1 MEVLRVG
8 CIAPGT
14 RTVYINIYINIL
26 RLMGELGRKLLPRK
40 NDSLRKSTE
49 GRQRLLNSFGLKDHE
64 RRQADLA
71 LERRVGET

>member
-1 MEVLRVG
+1 
-8 CIAPGT
+8 
-14 RTVYINIYINIL
+14 
-26 RLMGELGRKLLPRK
+26 MGELGGKFLPRK
-40 NDSLRKSTE
+40 NDSLRKSAE